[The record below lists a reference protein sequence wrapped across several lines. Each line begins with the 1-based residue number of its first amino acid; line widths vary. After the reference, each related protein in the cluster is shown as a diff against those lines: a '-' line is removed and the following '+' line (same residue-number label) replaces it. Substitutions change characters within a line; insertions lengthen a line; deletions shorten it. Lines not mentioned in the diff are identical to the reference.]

1 MLSPLDA
8 DPRALEGKANR
19 IIEDNR
25 TALVMARNEADD
37 VAQRLVALKG
47 VCDHIEAMASQLT
60 TATFRASG
68 EAVKGSAAKGVIVSF
83 VEELGSM
90 AKQAATV
97 ARELR
102 GVLGTRPDVASS
114 AEAACRASET
124 TLSDLSHIVRQLA
137 EAATRPVVRPIAVEN
152 RAGRTR
158 ESTPSDRWDDDS
170 TEEATVWSLG
180 RRRSSGY
187 KN

>member
-1 MLSPLDA
+1 MPADT

-19 IIEDNR
+19 IIDDNR
-25 TALVMARNEADD
+25 TALAMARNEADD
-37 VAQRLVALKG
+37 VSQRLVALKS
-47 VCDHIEAMASQLT
+47 VCDHIEAMAAQLT

-68 EAVKGSAAKGVIVSF
+68 EAMKGSAARGVIVSF

-90 AKQAATV
+90 ARQAATV

-102 GVLGTRPDVASS
+102 GVLGTRPYIASS
-114 AEAACRASET
+114 VESSCRVSEAALSE
-124 TLSDLSHIVRQLA
+124 LSQIVHQLA
-137 EAATRPVVRPIAVEN
+137 EAANRPVVRTIAVET
-152 RAGRTR
+152 RSGRTR
-158 ESTPSDRWDDDS
+158 ATSSAEMLDDDS
-170 TEEATVWSLG
+170 TPEAAAWSLG